1 MKKALFFLSLSVSA
15 AFTAIANDDIN
26 EIIVEDDP
34 YVGVTMDLS
43 DFDPMVY
50 LSNITNELNPSK
62 HVQNIDRLITS
73 LAQSKSAGKDLFKDG
88 KKVVK
93 YLPASTSFT
102 VKRVLKTAV
111 YKDNAPD
118 EYTTYILEDVNG
130 VSYAIPDFEMKDLS
144 RVSLNSYEKGLVEQ
158 FNVQNNYARVVIY
171 FTKPV
176 LYKNKKAP
184 YSEKDLNSVFDF
196 FLDQLKDYK
205 KDKVLLSKRNF
216 RLSMNIPVDTLAFLI
231 SEYKSLYIEDIE
243 IISMPK
249 RIEEEDSYKRGEV
262 RYKEK
267 PLKQWYDR

>member
-1 MKKALFFLSLSVSA
+1 MKKALFFLSLGVSV
-15 AFTAIANDDIN
+15 AFNAVANDDIN

-43 DFDPMVY
+43 EFEPMVS
-50 LSNITNELNPSK
+50 LSNITSELNPSK

-73 LAQSKSAGKDLFKDG
+73 LAQSKSAGKKLFKGG
-88 KKVVK
+88 KKEVR
-93 YLPASTSFT
+93 YLPSNTSFT

-111 YKDNAPD
+111 YTDNAPD
-118 EYTTYILEDVNG
+118 EYTTYILEDASG
-130 VSYAIPDFEMKDLS
+130 VSYAIPDFEMKDVS

-158 FNVQNNYARVVIY
+158 FNLQSNYARVVIY
-171 FTKPV
+171 FSKPV
-176 LYKNKKAP
+176 LYKNKKPP

-196 FLDQLKDYK
+196 FLDQIKDYK

-216 RLSMNIPVDTLAFLI
+216 RLSMNIPIDTLAYVI
-231 SEYKSLYIEDIE
+231 SEYDSLYIEDIE
-243 IISMPK
+243 IISIPK
-249 RIEEEDSYKRGEV
+249 RIEEEDDYKRGKI